1 MDASG
6 AIDLQL
12 VVFQL
17 FFTVVGLSV
26 GVRLVDDVKRW
37 LDARVRSDG
46 STDA

>member
-17 FFTVVGLSV
+17 FFMVVGLSA
-26 GVRLVDDVKRW
+26 GVRVVDDIKRW
-37 LDARVRSDG
+37 REERVRPDGASDV
-46 STDA
+46 